1 MTTQTIPWHE
11 DDSFW
16 QTWGPILFSETR
28 KVAATEQVDRIITL
42 AGIPPQACVLDLC
55 CGVGRHS
62 LALARRGY
70 RVTGV
75 DRTTVYLKQASEK
88 ATEEGLDIEFIQ
100 DDMRTFCRLDSF
112 DVTLNLFTSFGF
124 FKDQSED
131 RKVVLNVYRSLR
143 NDGVFILD
151 MSGKEIIAR
160 TFQERAWNEAD
171 GVIWL
176 QERKLSQ
183 DWSWI
188 ENRWILLK
196 ENRRYEDNLGHR
208 LYSAAELKTLL
219 ESCDFKD
226 INIYGDFDGN
236 PYDHTAHR
244 LVAVAHKRKDGNR

>member
-1 MTTQTIPWHE
+1 MTQAKPWHE

-16 QTWGPILFSETR
+16 QTWGPVMFRENRVI
-28 KVAATEQVDRIITL
+28 AATQEVDQILSLVTISRGAHI
-42 AGIPPQACVLDLC
+42 LDLC

-62 LALARRGY
+62 LALARRGF

-75 DRTTVYLKQASEK
+75 DRTSAYLKQASEK
-88 ATEEGLDIEFIQ
+88 AAEERLDIEFIQ
-100 DDMRTFCRLDSF
+100 DDMRTFCRPDSF

-124 FKDQSED
+124 FEDQSED
-131 RKVVLNVYRSLR
+131 RKVVLNVFRSLR

-151 MSGKEIIAR
+151 MSGKEILAR

-196 ENRRYEDNLGHR
+196 ENRRYEDRLGHR
-208 LYSAAELKTLL
+208 LYSAAELKTIL
-219 ESCDFKD
+219 ESGGFKD
-226 INIYGDFDGN
+226 INIYGDFDGS
-236 PYDHTAHR
+236 PYDHTARR
-244 LVAVAHKRKDGNR
+244 LVAVAYKRKG